1 MPPGK
6 GKRKVYTVGPD
17 PKGGWRGEARG
28 STRAVAK
35 GDNKAEVVNRTI
47 EVAKKQPK
55 AEVRIKG
62 KNGRIQEERTYPRL
76 IARGASPPIIH
87 PARRRTKRGPTG
99 IEGVVATSLVTD
111 RLTELGVPYEVIPHE
126 QAYTS
131 IDEALAL
138 GISADEVVKTIVL
151 DTASGHALAVIPGS
165 RRLDISAAE
174 MALGTKH
181 VRLATEEEIEKDF
194 SGYELGALPP
204 LGSLHG
210 APTYVDPEVM
220 QHDTVVFA
228 AGTQTESVKVRTED
242 LFRNE
247 PVTMATLTRL
257 SADDDGLPNGT
268 ER

>member
-1 MPPGK
+1 MS
-6 GKRKVYTVGPD
+6 V
-17 PKGGWRGEARG
+17 
-28 STRAVAK
+28 
-35 GDNKAEVVNRTI
+35 
-47 EVAKKQPK
+47 
-55 AEVRIKG
+55 
-62 KNGRIQEERTYPRL
+62 
-76 IARGASPPIIH
+76 
-87 PARRRTKRGPTG
+87 
-99 IEGVVATSLVTD
+99 VTD
-111 RLTELGVPYEVIPHE
+111 RLTKLGVSYEVIPHE

-151 DTASGHALAVIPGS
+151 DTPSGHALAVIPGS

-174 MALGTKH
+174 TALGTKH

-194 SGYELGALPP
+194 PGYELGALPP

-210 APTYVDPEVM
+210 ATPTYVDPEVM

-247 PVTMATLTRL
+247 PVTTAPLTRL
-257 SADDDGLPNGT
+257 SADDEGLPDRT

>member
-1 MPPGK
+1 
-6 GKRKVYTVGPD
+6 
-17 PKGGWRGEARG
+17 
-28 STRAVAK
+28 
-35 GDNKAEVVNRTI
+35 
-47 EVAKKQPK
+47 
-55 AEVRIKG
+55 
-62 KNGRIQEERTYPRL
+62 
-76 IARGASPPIIH
+76 
-87 PARRRTKRGPTG
+87 
-99 IEGVVATSLVTD
+99 VVAISVVTD
-111 RLTELGVPYEVIPHE
+111 RLTKLGVPYEVISHE

-138 GISADEVVKTIVL
+138 GISAGEVVKTIVL
-151 DTASGHALAVIPGS
+151 DTESGRALAVIPGS

-174 MALGTKH
+174 TALGTKH

-194 SGYELGALPP
+194 PGYELGAMPP

-220 QHDTVVFA
+220 QHHTVVFA

-247 PVTMATLTRL
+247 PVTTAPLTRL
-257 SADDDGLPNGT
+257 SADDEGLKNGT